1 METHTN
7 SYKLEQGNKLFIF
20 SISIIGNSLRMSC
33 QNTSSIDNKKYYR
46 DFTIEQLR
54 QIDSIFN
61 FLTNSYQASEY
72 IDKALRKQKVGIIEK
87 NGKVIITFYIT
98 SNGITHQIEIPLGDP
113 TSSTFNNSAFETS
126 GNQFL
131 QTGNVA
137 NFDPLSAIQT
147 SNTQQNDIEAILKAS
162 FGEPSPEEKELNK
175 YFENIDNTNLQET
188 NINQFNTNGFLE
200 TRNINSNA
208 NIQNIQNVETP
219 PIIGPVNN
227 SLNQYIQSINIL
239 QRSPIINTQQYGH
252 QFDSVQNIG
261 QVNNNKNQFLNSIQ
275 NISSPYRGSGENNKP
290 IISPSSPIINSNNQY
305 IYNQNQKIIL
315 SPNSPSQKI
324 EENKNINEQI
334 KKLLKEQNINSD
346 EIQTETLAEVKKI
359 NSPIKPSIT
368 TTKVLPV
375 QTTTKILPPI
385 VSFNNNINGINFQE
399 IGNIISQKSINS
411 PYQDIQTFQSTPT
424 NEEILQSF
432 IYQTPNNVIKTQHKQ
447 ISTNIN
453 KNLNNTTSVNNNTAN
468 NVIFRKSNEEL
479 NNLKRENIIIK
490 KQLSEL
496 RKSQKD
502 LEEVKILRDKL
513 AELEPLKKKK
523 AEMEVLR
530 GQLTE
535 LNTLRAQVAEYNAV
549 KGQLKEINNLRK
561 QLEQFNSLKKQFSEL
576 NALKIKAAEVDNLK
590 LRIEELEKIN
600 QKYENEIK
608 NFKDMHVKYLS
619 IKSKQ
624 SKVENKEEIYEE
636 ENSQNDTVKG
646 DIIHNTD
653 ELELLT
659 RKINKDHKKLTL
671 NLLYKATADSDRA
684 SVFHAKC
691 DDANSTIVLVET
703 DKGKRFGGFTTCSWS
718 GDCLD
723 KKDEDAFVFSL
734 DKMKTYDNIP
744 GDEAIG
750 CYPKFGPIFLGCQ
763 IRIYDNAF
771 TKGGTTFEKG
781 LNYETEEDFEL
792 TGGDRVFNVSEI
804 EVYEVIKE

>member
-502 LEEVKILRDKL
+502 SEEVKILRDKL

-684 SVFHAKC
+684 SVFHGKC

-763 IRIYDNAF
+763 IKIFDNAF
-771 TKGGTTFEKG
+771 TKGGTTFEKD
-781 LNYETEEDFEL
+781 LNFNTTEDYEL
-792 TGGDRVFNVSEI
+792 TDGERTFEVKDI
-804 EVYEVIKE
+804 EVYEVIIE

>member
-1 METHTN
+1 M
-7 SYKLEQGNKLFIF
+7 
-20 SISIIGNSLRMSC
+20 
-33 QNTSSIDNKKYYR
+33 
-46 DFTIEQLR
+46 
-54 QIDSIFN
+54 
-61 FLTNSYQASEY
+61 
-72 IDKALRKQKVGIIEK
+72 
-87 NGKVIITFYIT
+87 
-98 SNGITHQIEIPLGDP
+98 
-113 TSSTFNNSAFETS
+113 
-126 GNQFL
+126 

-502 LEEVKILRDKL
+502 SEEVKILRDKL

-763 IRIYDNAF
+763 IKIFDNAF
-771 TKGGTTFEKG
+771 EA
-781 LNYETEEDFEL
+781 
-792 TGGDRVFNVSEI
+792 
-804 EVYEVIKE
+804 

>member
-385 VSFNNNINGINFQE
+385 VSFNNNINGIN
-399 IGNIISQKSINS
+399 
-411 PYQDIQTFQSTPT
+411 
-424 NEEILQSF
+424 
-432 IYQTPNNVIKTQHKQ
+432 NN
-447 ISTNIN
+447 
-453 KNLNNTTSVNNNTAN
+453 
-468 NVIFRKSNEEL
+468 
-479 NNLKRENIIIK
+479 
-490 KQLSEL
+490 
-496 RKSQKD
+496 
-502 LEEVKILRDKL
+502 
-513 AELEPLKKKK
+513 
-523 AEMEVLR
+523 
-530 GQLTE
+530 
-535 LNTLRAQVAEYNAV
+535 
-549 KGQLKEINNLRK
+549 
-561 QLEQFNSLKKQFSEL
+561 
-576 NALKIKAAEVDNLK
+576 
-590 LRIEELEKIN
+590 
-600 QKYENEIK
+600 
-608 NFKDMHVKYLS
+608 
-619 IKSKQ
+619 
-624 SKVENKEEIYEE
+624 
-636 ENSQNDTVKG
+636 
-646 DIIHNTD
+646 
-653 ELELLT
+653 
-659 RKINKDHKKLTL
+659 
-671 NLLYKATADSDRA
+671 
-684 SVFHAKC
+684 
-691 DDANSTIVLVET
+691 
-703 DKGKRFGGFTTCSWS
+703 
-718 GDCLD
+718 
-723 KKDEDAFVFSL
+723 
-734 DKMKTYDNIP
+734 
-744 GDEAIG
+744 
-750 CYPKFGPIFLGCQ
+750 
-763 IRIYDNAF
+763 
-771 TKGGTTFEKG
+771 
-781 LNYETEEDFEL
+781 
-792 TGGDRVFNVSEI
+792 
-804 EVYEVIKE
+804 